1 MPSAAPLRPGPVE
14 NGDWGAAEALLTEA
28 ITMSRGVF
36 PAPYAF
42 ASGTLAELRLAQ
54 RRLEDAVRVLRGVK
68 GREEAAAR
76 SPRCIS
82 HRGEPSAAAAV
93 LRRRLA
99 ATSPDRLDV
108 AAVIELLGEAEIA
121 LLDSGAAIE
130 Q

>member
-1 MPSAAPLRPGPVE
+1 
-14 NGDWGAAEALLTEA
+14 
-28 ITMSRGVF
+28 
-36 PAPYAF
+36 
-42 ASGTLAELRLAQ
+42 
-54 RRLEDAVRVLRGVK
+54 
-68 GREEAAAR
+68 
-76 SPRCIS
+76 
-82 HRGEPSAAAAV
+82 